1 VDIVAMLHELYSVY
15 PGESHAVLAK
25 AVVQARR
32 SVSPEAGEDAI
43 GRETRRL
50 LAMMV
55 TGGSKATDK
64 GSKRTRR
71 S

>member
-1 VDIVAMLHELYSVY
+1 VDIVAMLHELYEVY
-15 PGESHAVLAK
+15 PGENHAVLAR

-32 SVSPEAGEDAI
+32 SVSPQAGEEAI

-55 TGGSKATDK
+55 TGGSNATDE
-64 GSKRTRR
+64 GRARRRR